1 MSNDTNTQYLEH
13 KYEEGLD
20 MGMSEQEATQYAHE
34 QLEENQ
40 YYPQEGE

>member
-20 MGMSEQEATQYAHE
+20 MGMSEQEAE
-34 QLEENQ
+34 Q